1 MNIEIIT
8 LIVWAGFLLLMVMG
22 TPVAFAMLVTGVLG
36 YVFFVGAKGLSITAS
51 IAYGIMTTDLYLAI
65 PLFIFM
71 AAIFQASGLSS
82 RLYEVMYKWMAGVR
96 GGLAIGTIIVA
107 TLIGAMTGLAG
118 TATVTL
124 GMLAYPEMAK
134 RGYNK
139 IISIGPIIAGG
150 ALGLIIPPS
159 ITMILVGGMSG
170 LSVGKLFMAGI
181 VPGLLAS
188 LTFITYIGIRCFL
201 NPTLAPALPTE
212 ERVSWKE
219 KFSSLTRILPPLALV
234 VLILG
239 GIWFGAFTATEAGG
253 IGAIGSLLYTLG
265 TRTLT
270 WKTLKNAG
278 NQTLKLTVMV
288 MWLAVGG
295 VIFTSLNSRTGT
307 GAFISEALGSLSSS
321 PFIMMIICL
330 SIVIILGFILET
342 FAIIILIM
350 PIMLPIVSNIG
361 VDPLLFGFCFALAL
375 IIGVMTPPFGYAI
388 FYFAGLKHPGVT
400 VADIYKATMVFALIL
415 AVVLFLCLVFPQIV
429 LWFPNVMI
437 K

>member
-1 MNIEIIT
+1 MSIEIIT
-8 LIVWAGFLLLMVMG
+8 LIIWAGFLFLMVMG
-22 TPVAFAMLVTGVLG
+22 MPVAFAMLVSGVLG
-36 YVFFVGAKGLSITAS
+36 YVFFVGATGLSVTAS

-71 AAIFQASGLSS
+71 AAIFQVSGLSS

-96 GGLAIGTIIVA
+96 GGLAIGTILVA

-181 VPGLLAS
+181 MPGLLAS
-188 LTFITYIGIRCFL
+188 LVFITYIGIRCFL
-201 NPTLAPALPTE
+201 NPTLAPAVPTE
-212 ERVSWKE
+212 ERISWKE
-219 KFSSLTRILPPLALV
+219 KFSSLTKILPPLALV

-278 NQTLKLTVMV
+278 NQTLRLTVMV

-321 PFIMMIICL
+321 PFIMMVICL

-400 VADIYKATMVFALIL
+400 VVDIYKATMVFAFIL
-415 AVVLFLCLVFPQIV
+415 AVVLFLCLIFPQIV

-437 K
+437 E

>member
-1 MNIEIIT
+1 M
-8 LIVWAGFLLLMVMG
+8 LLGM
-22 TPVAFAMLVTGVLG
+22 PIAFAMLVTGVLG

-51 IAYGIMTTDLYLAI
+51 IAFEIMTTDLYLAI

-71 AAIFQASGLSS
+71 AAIFQASGLGS
-82 RLYEVMYKWMAGVR
+82 RLYETMYKWMAGVR
-96 GGLAIGTIIVA
+96 GGLAIGTILVA

-181 VPGLLAS
+181 MPGLLAS
-188 LTFITYIGIRCFL
+188 FIFIAYIGIRCSL
-201 NPTLAPALPTE
+201 NPALGPAVPVA
-212 ERVSWKE
+212 ERISWKE
-219 KFSSLTRILPPLALV
+219 KFSSLVKLLPPLALV
-234 VLILG
+234 ALMLG
-239 GIWFGAFTATEAGG
+239 GIWLGVFTATEAGG
-253 IGAIGSLLYTLG
+253 IGAIGSLAYTLG

-270 WKTLKNAG
+270 WKSLKDAG
-278 NQTLKLTVMV
+278 NQTLKLTVIV

-307 GAFISEALGSLSSS
+307 GAFISSTLASLSSS
-321 PFIMMIICL
+321 PFVMMLILL
-330 SIVIILGFILET
+330 SIVLVLGFILET
-342 FAIIILIM
+342 FAIVILIM
-350 PIMLPIVSNIG
+350 PLMIPIVGHIG

-388 FYFAGLKHPGVT
+388 FYFAGLKHPGVS
-400 VADIYKATMVFALIL
+400 VGDIYKASMAFAGILTLVLIL
-415 AVVLFLCLVFPQIV
+415 CLIFPQIV
-429 LWFPNVMI
+429 LWFPSVMI

>member
-1 MNIEIIT
+1 
-8 LIVWAGFLLLMVMG
+8 MVMG
-22 TPVAFAMLVTGVLG
+22 MPVAFAMLVTGVLG
-36 YVFFVGAKGLSITAS
+36 YIFFVGATGLSVTAS
-51 IAYGIMTTDLYLAI
+51 ITYGIMTTDLYLAI

-82 RLYEVMYKWMAGVR
+82 RLYEVMYKWMAGVK
-96 GGLAIGTIIVA
+96 GGLAIGTILVA

-181 VPGLLAS
+181 MPGLLAS
-188 LTFITYIGIRCFL
+188 LVFITYIGIRCFL
-201 NPTLAPALPTE
+201 NPTLGPALPTE
-212 ERVSWKE
+212 ERISWKE
-219 KFSSLTRILPPLALV
+219 KFSSLTKILPPLVLV

-239 GIWFGAFTATEAGG
+239 GIWFGVFTATEAGG

-270 WKTLKNAG
+270 WKTLKDAG

-321 PFIMMIICL
+321 PFIMMVICL

-388 FYFAGLKHPGVT
+388 FYFAGLKHRGVT
-400 VADIYKATMVFALIL
+400 VADIYKATMVFAFIL
-415 AVVLFLCLVFPQIV
+415 AVVLFLCLIFPQIV

-437 K
+437 E

>member
-1 MNIEIIT
+1 MSIELTT
-8 LIVWAGFLLLMVMG
+8 LIIWGGFLLLMAIG
-22 TPVAFAMLVTGVLG
+22 TPISFAMLVTGVLG
-36 YVFFVGAKGLSITAS
+36 YIFFVGAKGLSITSS
-51 IAYGIMTTDLYLAI
+51 ITYNVMTMDLYLAI

-82 RLYEVMYKWMAGVR
+82 LLYEIMYKWMSGVR
-96 GGLAIGTIIVA
+96 GGLAIGTILVA

-124 GMLAYPEMAK
+124 GMLAYPEMEK

-159 ITMILVGGMSG
+159 ITMILVGSMSG
-170 LSVGKLFMAGI
+170 LSVGKLFMAG
-181 VPGLLAS
+181 VMPGLLAAIV
-188 LTFITYIGIRCFL
+188 FITYIGLRCFL
-201 NPTLAPALPTE
+201 NPALGPALPTE
-212 ERVSWKE
+212 ERITWKE
-219 KFSSLTRILPPLALV
+219 KFSSLTKILPPLALV
-234 VLILG
+234 ILILG
-239 GIWFGAFTATEAGG
+239 GIWLGVFTATEAGG

-265 TRTLT
+265 TRNLT
-270 WKTLKNAG
+270 WKTLKDAG
-278 NQTLKLTVMV
+278 NQTLRLTGMV

-321 PFIMMIICL
+321 PFTMMLILVTII
-330 SIVIILGFILET
+330 IILGFILET
-342 FAIIILIM
+342 FAIIISVM
-350 PIMLPIVSNIG
+350 PIMLPIVTKIG
-361 VDPLLFGFCFALAL
+361 IDPLLFGFCFALAL

-400 VADIYKATMVFALIL
+400 VADIYKATMVFAGIL
-415 AVVLFLCLVFPQIV
+415 TLVLLLCLIFPPIV

>member
-1 MNIEIIT
+1 M
-8 LIVWAGFLLLMVMG
+8 AMG

-36 YVFFVGAKGLSITAS
+36 YIFFVGATGLSTTAS
-51 IAYGIMTTDLYLAI
+51 IAYSIMTTDLYLAI

-82 RLYEVMYKWMAGVR
+82 RLYEIMYKWMAGVR
-96 GGLAIGTIIVA
+96 GGLAIGTILVA

-124 GMLAYPEMAK
+124 GMLAYPEMEK

-159 ITMILVGGMSG
+159 ITMILVGSMSG
-170 LSVGKLFMAGI
+170 LSIGKLFMAGV
-181 VPGLLAS
+181 VPGLLAA
-188 LTFITYIGIRCFL
+188 LAFIAYIGLRCFL
-201 NPTLAPALPTE
+201 NPTLGPAVPTE
-212 ERVSWKE
+212 ERISWKE
-219 KFSSLTRILPPLALV
+219 KFSSLTTISPPLALV
-234 VLILG
+234 ALILG

-265 TRTLT
+265 TRKLT
-270 WKTLKNAG
+270 WKTLKDAG
-278 NQTLKLTVMV
+278 NQTLRLTGMV

-307 GAFISEALGSLSSS
+307 GAFITEALASLSSS
-321 PFIMMIICL
+321 PFIMMLILL
-330 SIVIILGFILET
+330 SIAIILGFILET

-388 FYFAGLKHPGVT
+388 FYFAGLKHPRVT
-400 VADIYKATMVFALIL
+400 VADIYKATMVFAGILTVVLIL
-415 AVVLFLCLVFPQIV
+415 CLIFPQIV

-437 K
+437 E

>member
-1 MNIEIIT
+1 MSIEIIT
-8 LIVWAGFLLLMVMG
+8 LIVWAGFLLLMALG
-22 TPVAFAMLVTGVLG
+22 TPVAFAMLITGVLG
-36 YVFFVGAKGLSITAS
+36 YIFFVGAKGLSITAS
-51 IAYGIMTTDLYLAI
+51 VAYSIMTTDLYLAI

-82 RLYEVMYKWMAGVR
+82 RLYEIMYKWMAGVR
-96 GGLAIGTIIVA
+96 GGLAIGTILVA

-124 GMLAYPEMAK
+124 GMLAYPEMEK

-159 ITMILVGGMSG
+159 ITMILVGSMSG
-170 LSVGKLFMAGI
+170 LSIGKLFMAGI
-181 VPGLLAS
+181 MPGLLAA
-188 LTFITYIGIRCFL
+188 LVFIAYIGIRCFL
-201 NPTLAPALPTE
+201 NPTLGPAVPTE
-212 ERVSWKE
+212 ERISWKE
-219 KFSSLTRILPPLALV
+219 KFSSLTTISPPLALV

-265 TRTLT
+265 TRKLT
-270 WKTLKNAG
+270 WKTLKDAG
-278 NQTLKLTVMV
+278 NQTLRLTGMV

-307 GAFISEALGSLSSS
+307 GAFITEALGSLSSS
-321 PFIMMIICL
+321 PFIMMLILLAIA
-330 SIVIILGFILET
+330 IILGFILET

-350 PIMLPIVSNIG
+350 PLMIPIVSKIG

-400 VADIYKATMVFALIL
+400 VGDIYKATMVFAFILTVVLIL
-415 AVVLFLCLVFPQIV
+415 CLIFPQIV

-437 K
+437 E

>member
-1 MNIEIIT
+1 LSTELIALII
-8 LIVWAGFLLLMVMG
+8 WAGFLLLMVTGM
-22 TPVAFAMLVTGVLG
+22 PVAFAMLVSGVLG
-36 YVFFVGAKGLSITAS
+36 YIFLVGATGLSITAS
-51 IAYGIMTTDLYLAI
+51 ITYGIMTTDLYLAI

-96 GGLAIGTIIVA
+96 GGLAIGTILVA

-181 VPGLLAS
+181 VPGLLAA
-188 LTFITYIGIRCFL
+188 LVFITYIGIRCFL
-201 NPTLAPALPTE
+201 DPALAPTLPTE

-219 KFSSLTRILPPLALV
+219 KFSSLTKLLPPLALV

-265 TRTLT
+265 TRNLT
-270 WKTLKNAG
+270 WKSLKDAG

-307 GAFISEALGSLSSS
+307 GSFISEVLGSLSPS
-321 PFIMMIICL
+321 PFITMVIL
-330 SIVIILGFILET
+330 LGIVLLLGFILET
-342 FAIIILIM
+342 FAIVILVM
-350 PIMLPIVSNIG
+350 PIMIPIVSKIG

-400 VADIYKATMVFALIL
+400 VGDIYKATMVFALIL
-415 AVVLFLCLVFPQIV
+415 TVVLFLCLIFPQIV
-429 LWFPNVMI
+429 LWFPNLMI

>member
-1 MNIEIIT
+1 MSIEIIT
-8 LIVWAGFLLLMVMG
+8 LIVWAGFLLLMALG
-22 TPVAFAMLVTGVLG
+22 TPVAFAMLITGVLG
-36 YVFFVGAKGLSITAS
+36 YIFFVGAKGLSITAS
-51 IAYGIMTTDLYLAI
+51 VAYSIMTTDLYLAI

-96 GGLAIGTIIVA
+96 GGLAIGTILVA

-124 GMLAYPEMAK
+124 GMLAYPEMEK

-159 ITMILVGGMSG
+159 ITMILVGSMSG
-170 LSVGKLFMAGI
+170 LSIGKLFMAGI
-181 VPGLLAS
+181 MPGLLAA
-188 LTFITYIGIRCFL
+188 LVFIAYIGIRCFL
-201 NPTLAPALPTE
+201 NPTLGPAVPTE
-212 ERVSWKE
+212 ERISWKE
-219 KFSSLTRILPPLALV
+219 KFSSLTTISPPLALV

-265 TRTLT
+265 TRKLT
-270 WKTLKNAG
+270 WKTLKDAG
-278 NQTLKLTVMV
+278 NQTLRLTGMV

-307 GAFISEALGSLSSS
+307 GAFITEALGSLSSS
-321 PFIMMIICL
+321 PFIMMLILLAIA
-330 SIVIILGFILET
+330 IILGFILET

-350 PIMLPIVSNIG
+350 PLMIPIVSKIG

-400 VADIYKATMVFALIL
+400 VGDIYKATMVFAFILTVVLIL
-415 AVVLFLCLVFPQIV
+415 CLIFPQIV

-437 K
+437 E

>member
-1 MNIEIIT
+1 LSIELTT
-8 LIVWAGFLLLMVMG
+8 LIIWGGFLLLMAIG
-22 TPVAFAMLVTGVLG
+22 TPISFAMLVTGVLG
-36 YVFFVGAKGLSITAS
+36 YIFFVGAKGLSITSS
-51 IAYGIMTTDLYLAI
+51 ITYNVMTMDLYLAI

-82 RLYEVMYKWMAGVR
+82 LLYEIMYKWMSGVR
-96 GGLAIGTIIVA
+96 GGLAIGTILVA

-124 GMLAYPEMAK
+124 GMLAYPEMEK

-159 ITMILVGGMSG
+159 ITMILVGSMSG
-170 LSVGKLFMAGI
+170 LSVGKLFMAG
-181 VPGLLAS
+181 VMPGLLAAIV
-188 LTFITYIGIRCFL
+188 FITYIGLRCFL
-201 NPTLAPALPTE
+201 NPALGPALPTE
-212 ERVSWKE
+212 ERITWKE
-219 KFSSLTRILPPLALV
+219 KFSSLTKILPPLALV
-234 VLILG
+234 ILILG
-239 GIWFGAFTATEAGG
+239 GIWLGVFTATEAGG

-265 TRTLT
+265 TRNLT
-270 WKTLKNAG
+270 WKTLKDAG
-278 NQTLKLTVMV
+278 NQTLRLTGMV

-321 PFIMMIICL
+321 PFTMMLILVTII
-330 SIVIILGFILET
+330 IILGFILET
-342 FAIIILIM
+342 FAIIISVM
-350 PIMLPIVSNIG
+350 PIMLPIVTKIG
-361 VDPLLFGFCFALAL
+361 IDPLLFGFCFALAL

-400 VADIYKATMVFALIL
+400 VADIYKATMVFAGIL
-415 AVVLFLCLVFPQIV
+415 TLVLLLCLIFPPIV

>member
-1 MNIEIIT
+1 VSIELIT
-8 LIVWAGFLLLMVMG
+8 LIIWSGFLLLMVMG
-22 TPVAFAMLVTGVLG
+22 TPIAFAMLVSGVLG
-36 YVFFVGAKGLSITAS
+36 YIFFVGAKGLSITAS
-51 IAYGIMTTDLYLAI
+51 IAYQVMTTDLYLAI

-71 AAIFQASGLSS
+71 AAVFQASGLSS

-96 GGLAIGTIIVA
+96 GGLAIGTILVA

-124 GMLAYPEMAK
+124 GMLAYPEMEK

-159 ITMILVGGMSG
+159 VTMILVGGMSG
-170 LSVGKLFMAGI
+170 LSVGKLFMAGVI
-181 VPGLLAS
+181 PGLLAS
-188 LTFITYIGIRCFL
+188 FVFIAYIGIRCFL
-201 NPTLAPALPTE
+201 NPALGPALPIE
-212 ERVSWKE
+212 ERISWKE
-219 KFSSLTRILPPLALV
+219 KFSSLTKILPPLALV
-234 VLILG
+234 ILILG
-239 GIWFGAFTATEAGG
+239 GIWFGVFTATEAGG
-253 IGAIGSLLYTLG
+253 MGAIGSLLYTLG

-270 WKTLKNAG
+270 WKTLKDAG

-307 GAFISEALGSLSSS
+307 GTFLSELLGSLSSS
-321 PFIMMIICL
+321 PFVMMLILL
-330 SIVIILGFILET
+330 SIAIILGFILET

-350 PIMLPIVSNIG
+350 PIMLPIVGNLG

-388 FYFAGLKHPGVT
+388 FFFAGLKHPGVT
-400 VADIYKATMVFALIL
+400 VADIYKATMVFAFIL
-415 AVVLFLCLVFPQIV
+415 TVVLVLCLVFPQIV
-429 LWFPNVMI
+429 LWFPNLMI